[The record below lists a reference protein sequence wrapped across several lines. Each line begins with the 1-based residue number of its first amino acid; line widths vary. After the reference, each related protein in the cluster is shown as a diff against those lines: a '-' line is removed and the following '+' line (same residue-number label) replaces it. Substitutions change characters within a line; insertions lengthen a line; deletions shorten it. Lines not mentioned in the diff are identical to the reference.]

1 MLAKT
6 TQHSQTST
14 FLLPPRLL
22 AESGSTRT
30 VGVEIEFT
38 GTSARKAATTLAD
51 AGGRLE
57 EEDPHAFH
65 IRNSPLGDLRVE
77 LDVRHVHFRRA
88 FRLAFAP
95 PQGWA
100 IRLGDLLSPIVPR
113 ELITPPV
120 PMDQLPAVDEL
131 ADLLRRSGAG
141 GCGANA
147 FGSLGLHFNI
157 DPPDLEPET
166 IVSIVK
172 AFLILEPGLRQKG
185 HGGSLLRRAWQPPKF
200 AAAYVRKVLAPDY
213 WPNMDGFTRDFLA
226 LTPSRNRSL
235 DLLPL
240 LSHFD
245 DARVR
250 ARLPKEKIGRRPVFH
265 YRLPQACLARREWS
279 IAPEWNRWVAV
290 ERLAADTDTLERL
303 GAEYRRSENNDAVWR
318 ERIAPW
324 LSSAD

>member
-1 MLAKT
+1 M
-6 TQHSQTST
+6 
-14 FLLPPRLL
+14 
-22 AESGSTRT
+22 RT

-38 GTSARKAATTLAD
+38 GTSARRAATVLAE
-51 AGGRLE
+51 AGGKLE

-88 FRLAFAP
+88 SRVAFAP
-95 PQGWA
+95 PRGWA
-100 IRLGDLLSPIVPR
+100 VRLGNLLSPIVPR

-120 PMDQLPAVDEL
+120 PMDRLSAVDEL
-131 ADLLRRSGAG
+131 ADLLRRSGAS
-141 GCGANA
+141 GCGANT
-147 FGSLGLHFNI
+147 FGSLGLHFNV

-172 AFLILEPGLRQKG
+172 AFLILEPGLRRAG
-185 HGGSLLRRAWQPPKF
+185 HAGNPLRKVWQPPRF
-200 AAAYVRKVLAPDY
+200 AAPYVRKVLDPDY
-213 WPNMDGFTRDFLA
+213 WPDMDTFTRDFLGA
-226 LTPSRNRSL
+226 SPSRNRSL

-245 DARVR
+245 DVRVR

-265 YRLPQACLARREWS
+265 YRLPQACLGQPDWS

-290 ERLAADTDTLERL
+290 ERLASDAEALLRLCADFRGFENDEAAWSERT
-303 GAEYRRSENNDAVWR
+303 
-318 ERIAPW
+318 APW
-324 LSSAD
+324 LTSAN